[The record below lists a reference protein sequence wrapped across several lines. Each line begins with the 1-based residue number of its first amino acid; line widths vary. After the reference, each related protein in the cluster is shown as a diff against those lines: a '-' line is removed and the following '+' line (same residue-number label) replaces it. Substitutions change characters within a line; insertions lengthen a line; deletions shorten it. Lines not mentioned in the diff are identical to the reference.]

1 MAFFNPHSTGRHTF
15 YVSNDDGAQLWL
27 GDGRN
32 LTAAYQNRWELVY
45 LIMLQYTVKEG
56 TAEAGY

>member
-1 MAFFNPHSTGRHTF
+1 MLTLFLYSNRHNNYGERLMAFFNPHSTGRHTF

-32 LTAAYQNRWELVY
+32 LTAAYQNR
-45 LIMLQYTVKEG
+45 
-56 TAEAGY
+56 